1 MSIKCFKRSK
11 EQLIGIFYSFLLEVE
26 VTCKKWIFI
35 VEHVL
40 KLVVEVVLK
49 AHVVTH

>member
-1 MSIKCFKRSK
+1 MFFKRSK
-11 EQLIGIFYSFLLEVE
+11 EQFIGILYSLLLEVE
-26 VTCKKWIFI
+26 VACKEWIFV

-40 KLVVEVVLK
+40 ELVVEVVLK

>member
-11 EQLIGIFYSFLLEVE
+11 EQLIGIFHSFLLEVE
-26 VTCKKWIFI
+26 VTGKEWIFV

-40 KLVVEVVLK
+40 KLVVEMVLK